1 MNELLVSASPWIG
14 GIGAV
19 LTTVCWLP
27 QAIQVLRDKNT
38 RAISLTTS
46 LSFSIGLVFWLLYG
60 IATTN
65 WPLIGSEIVSIML
78 TSVIVA
84 MKLRHG

>member
-19 LTTVCWLP
+19 LTTICWLP
-27 QAIQVLRDKNT
+27 QAVQVLRDRDT
-38 RAISLTTS
+38 RAISLTAS
-46 LSFSIGLVFWLLYG
+46 LSFGIGLVFWLIYG

-65 WPLIGSEIVSIML
+65 WPLIGSEIITIML
-78 TSVIVA
+78 TAVIVA

>member
-1 MNELLVSASPWIG
+1 MNEFLILASPWIG

-27 QAIQVLRDKNT
+27 QAVQVLRDRDT
-38 RAISLTTS
+38 TAISLTTS
-46 LSFSIGLVFWLLYG
+46 LTFSIGLIFWLLYG

-65 WPLIGSEIVSIML
+65 WPLIGSEIITIALS
-78 TSVIVA
+78 SVILA